1 VGRRLALCAASLL
14 TALTASVAV
23 APNAS
28 AAALTVTWNF
38 TKAGL
43 PHVFTPNTAPPG
55 ANNWSCRSAV
65 HPVPVVLVN
74 GTTEGQSLNWSAM
87 APYLTNKGYCVYTFN
102 YGVKLGVNG
111 LGDIAAS
118 AGELKTFIETVVLP
132 RTGAA
137 KVDLVGHSQGGM
149 MPRHYIKFLGGFT
162 KVRRLVGISPSNHG
176 TSLSSIATAGAI
188 FGINPLVARGFPGL
202 TDQTPTSAFM
212 KHLNTCPF
220 GLPAADICTGDP
232 VKYTVIQTTEDRI
245 VTPYT
250 NAFLQGATNIL
261 MQQVCPLDDTGHIA
275 GPYDRNVG
283 YQVIKA
289 LDPATA
295 GRPVCVKTSALNGG

>member
-1 VGRRLALCAASLL
+1 MGRRLALCAAALL

-28 AAALTVTWNF
+28 AAALPVTWNF

-55 ANNWSCRSAV
+55 ANSWSCRSAV

-74 GTTEGQSLNWSAM
+74 GTTENQSLNWSAM

-111 LGDIAAS
+111 LGDIATS

-162 KVRRLVGISPSNHG
+162 KVRQLVGISPSNHG

-212 KHLNTCPF
+212 KHLSTCPF
-220 GLPAADICTGDP
+220 GLPAADICAGDP
-232 VKYTVIQTTEDRI
+232 VRYTVIQTTEDRI

-250 NAFLQGATNIL
+250 NAFLKGATNIL

-289 LDPATA
+289 LDPSTA
-295 GRPVCVKTSALNGG
+295 GPKVCVKTSALNGG